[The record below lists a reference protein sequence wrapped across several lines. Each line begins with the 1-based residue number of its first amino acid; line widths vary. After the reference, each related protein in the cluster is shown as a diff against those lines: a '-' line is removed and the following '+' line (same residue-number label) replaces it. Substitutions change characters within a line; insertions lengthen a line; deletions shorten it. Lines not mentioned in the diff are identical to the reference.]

1 MLFSD
6 MPYVRPDVEFLSAR
20 IEEQVEELKAAQSF
34 AEADRTFAALEKVF
48 SAVETAVTLCYIRHS
63 VNTEDEYYAAEK
75 EFLDENMPRFQEIM
89 QGANLALFRSPW
101 RPDFERKYGSLLF
114 TNMEIRLR
122 SFDPKL
128 IPDMQEENKLTTAYA
143 KLMASAQIPFEGE
156 VLTIPQLGPY
166 KESPD
171 AELRRKAWLAQAG
184 YYVEHA
190 QELDDIYDKLTAL
203 RTKMGRALGY
213 ENYVP
218 LGYDR
223 MERNCYTEADV
234 KKFRQAIL
242 DYVVPVTDRLY
253 RAQAERLG
261 RPYPLSY
268 CDSVPLF
275 LTGNPRPKG
284 TADDILAAGKK
295 FYHELSPEAAEFI
308 DVMFED
314 QLMDVLSRKGKE
326 GGGYCAGIPDYK
338 VPFIFANFNGT
349 QGDVEVLTHEGGHAF
364 AGYTARNIFPMA
376 LQNPTMESCEIH
388 SMSMEFFAWPWAEAF
403 FGEEADKYRYS
414 HLTGALMFLPY
425 GTMVDHFQHIVYEQP
440 DLTPAQ
446 RHEKWAE
453 LTALYMPWMKLDDLP
468 FWGEGKAW
476 QRQSHIYEMPFYYI
490 DYCLAQSVALQ
501 FWALMQED
509 MADAWRRYYK
519 LVKLAGTK
527 TYRELVAAAGLNDPF
542 EPEGLKAACET
553 AARWLDSCDMTKI
566 K

>member
-6 MPYVRPDVEFLSAR
+6 MPYLRPDMDLLREK
-20 IEEQVEELKAAQSF
+20 IEEHTEELKNARSF
-34 AEADRTFAALEKVF
+34 GEADKAFVALEKVF
-48 SAVETAVTLCYIRHS
+48 SGVETVVTLCFIRHS
-63 VNTEDEYYAAEK
+63 VDTEDAFYAAEK
-75 EFLDENMPRFQEIM
+75 EYLDEAMPHLQELQ
-89 QGANLALFRSPW
+89 QGAQLELYHSPW
-101 RPDFERKYGSLLF
+101 RPDFERKYGALLF
-114 TNMEIRLR
+114 TNMEIQLR

-143 KLMASAQIPFEGE
+143 KLIASAQIPFEGK
-156 VLTIPQLGPY
+156 VLTLAQMGPY

-171 AELRRKAWLAQAG
+171 PELRRKAWLAQADF
-184 YYVEHA
+184 YTEH
-190 QELDDIYDKLTAL
+190 QRELDDIYDKLTAL
-203 RTKMGRALGY
+203 RTRMGRAMGY

-223 MERNCYTEADV
+223 MQRNCYAEADV
-234 KKFRQAIL
+234 KKFRQAIV
-242 DYVVPVTDRLY
+242 DYVVPVADRLF
-253 RAQAERLG
+253 RGQAQRLG
-261 RPYPLSY
+261 VSYPLSY
-268 CDSVPLF
+268 ADTAPRF
-275 LTGNPRPKG
+275 LSGNPKPQG

-295 FYHELSPEAAEFI
+295 FYHELSPEASEFI
-308 DVMFED
+308 DVMFKNE
-314 QLMDVLSRKGKE
+314 LMDVLSRKGKE

-364 AGYTARNIFPMA
+364 AGYTARNIFPME
-376 LQNPTMESCEIH
+376 LQSPTMESCEIH
-388 SMSMEFFAWPWAEAF
+388 SMSMEFFAWPWAEDF
-403 FGEEADKYRYS
+403 FGDQADKYRYS
-414 HLTGALMFLPY
+414 HLAGALTFLPY

-440 DLTPAQ
+440 DLTPEQ

-453 LTALYMPWMKLDDLP
+453 LTAVYMPWIRLGDMP

-501 FWALMQED
+501 FWALMQQDRE
-509 MADAWRRYYK
+509 DAWKRYYE
-519 LVKLAGTK
+519 LVKLAGTR

-542 EPEGLKAACET
+542 EPEGLKAACE
-553 AARWLDSCDMTKI
+553 AAAKWLDSCDMTKI

>member
-6 MPYVRPDVEFLSAR
+6 MPYVRPDAEFLGEKIR
-20 IEEQVEELKAAQSF
+20 EHVEEMKAARSF
-34 AEADRTFAALEKVF
+34 AEADKAFAALEKVF
-48 SAVETAVTLCYIRHS
+48 SGVETAVTLCYIRHS
-63 VNTEDEYYAAEK
+63 VNTEDAFYAAEK
-75 EFLDENMPRFQEIM
+75 EFMDENMPRLQELQ
-89 QGANLALFRSPW
+89 QGAQTALYNSPW

-114 TNMEIRLR
+114 TNMAIRLR

-128 IPDMQEENKLTTAYA
+128 IPDMQEENRLTTAYA
-143 KLMASAQIPFEGE
+143 KLIAAAQIPFEGQ

-166 KESPD
+166 KESTDP
-171 AELRRKAWLAQAG
+171 EMRRKAWLAQAG
-184 YYVEHA
+184 YYGEHQ

-203 RTKMGRALGY
+203 RTKMGRAMGY

-223 MERNCYTEADV
+223 MGRNCYTEADV
-234 KKFRQAIL
+234 KKFRQAII
-242 DYVVPVTDRLY
+242 DYVVPVADRLY
-253 RAQAERLG
+253 REQAQRLG
-261 RPYPLSY
+261 VSYPLSY
-268 CDSVPLF
+268 ADTAPRF
-275 LTGNPRPKG
+275 LSGNPKPRG

-295 FYHELSPEAAEFI
+295 FYHELSPEASEFI
-308 DVMFED
+308 DVMFKNE
-314 QLMDVLSRKGKE
+314 LMDVLSRKGKE

-388 SMSMEFFAWPWAEAF
+388 SMSMEFFAWPWAEDF
-403 FGEEADKYRYS
+403 FGPEADKYRYS
-414 HLTGALMFLPY
+414 HLMGALTFLPY

-453 LTALYMPWMKLDDLP
+453 LTGVYMPWIKLDMP

-501 FWALMQED
+501 FWALMQQD
-509 MADAWRRYYK
+509 RDDAWKRYYE
-519 LVKLAGTK
+519 LVKLAGTR
-527 TYRELVAAAGLNDPF
+527 TYRELVTSAGLNDPF
-542 EPEGLKAACET
+542 EPEGLKAACE
-553 AARWLDSCDMTKI
+553 AAAQWLDGCDMTKI